1 MAALPQRSS
10 PAVPDHH
17 VLTFLRI
24 PYEVL
29 IALSDRHLHFQ
40 MQPYHHLIR
49 MAHIFSASAFFGA
62 ILMLDARLIG
72 TRSTLPLR
80 SLAQHALPW
89 IYAAFAVAF
98 ASGVAL
104 FAYNPVRVGSHA
116 YFTPKLGFILLG
128 LMNAALFHR
137 TSYRAALTEPAR
149 MPASARIAGGVSL
162 LLWTAVIVCAC
173 LNTEPA
179 PRVLL
184 R

>member
-1 MAALPQRSS
+1 M
-10 PAVPDHH
+10 PDHH
-17 VLTFLRI
+17 VLAFLRI

-29 IALSDRHLHFQ
+29 IALSDRPLHFQ
-40 MQPYHHLIR
+40 MQPFHHLIR
-49 MAHIFSASAFFGA
+49 LAHILSMSAFFGG
-62 ILMLDARLIG
+62 ILLLDLRLIG
-72 TRSTLPLR
+72 TRAVVPLL

-104 FAYNPVRVGSHA
+104 FAYDPVRVGSHA

-128 LMNAALFHR
+128 LLNAAWFHR
-137 TSYRAALTEPAR
+137 TGYDAALIETGR
-149 MPASARIAGGVSL
+149 MPVGARLAGGVSL

-173 LNTEPA
+173 LNTEAA
-179 PRVLL
+179 PKVLL